1 MAKEQ
6 QPKAEQPAR
15 KQKKTFPALGK
26 IERALV
32 EFMRPTQGAVGF
44 LEVELKMAE
53 LMERSR
59 QPKILEKYLA
69 GHPIPAALG
78 PDGRM
83 YLTDHHHMG
92 LALQRLSD
100 LWEAGD
106 GGAGENPFRSCCF
119 GVHRDYS
126 EQPSMS
132 LKEFYKALEAEG
144 LCHPFG
150 GEGQRIERLP
160 TSLSQLVD
168 DPYRSLSG
176 LARKAG
182 AYDKTDE
189 AYLEFKWANYF
200 RDKIPLSTLNIE
212 QLPEAIHRAIEL
224 ASAPAAAALPGHKV
238 PPTPYDQIPGL
249 AEIAMRLARRHGAD
263 DMSPDLPE
271 LDARRARRPASA

>member
-6 QPKAEQPAR
+6 QGKEDQPAR
-15 KQKKTFPALGK
+15 KQKKNFPSLGK
-26 IERALV
+26 IERSLV

-44 LEVELKMAE
+44 LEVELKMSE
-53 LMERSR
+53 LMERSKE
-59 QPKILEKYLA
+59 PKSLEKYLA

-106 GGAGENPFRSCCF
+106 GGAGENPFRSCSF

-126 EQPSMS
+126 STPSMS

-150 GEGQRIERLP
+150 GEGQRIDRLP
-160 TSLSQLVD
+160 TSLSQLQD

-182 AYDKTDE
+182 AYDKTDQP
-189 AYLEFKWANYF
+189 YLEFQWANYF
-200 RDKIPLSTLNIE
+200 RDKIPVSKLNIKE
-212 QLPEAIHRAIEL
+212 LPEAIHLAIEL
-224 ASAPAAAALPGHKV
+224 ASEPAASALPGHKV

-263 DMSPDLPE
+263 DSSPGLPE
-271 LDARRARRPASA
+271 LSSGKKARPLAG